1 MKTQGILISVLAVY
15 LYGAIWLYVLYPILN
30 KHFGA

>member
-1 MKTQGILISVLAVY
+1 MKTKGMVITVIAVY
-15 LYGAIWLYVLYPILN
+15 LYGALWLYVLYPILS

>member
-1 MKTQGILISVLAVY
+1 MKTKGMIITVLAVY
-15 LYGAIWLYVLYPILN
+15 LYGALWLYVLYPILS